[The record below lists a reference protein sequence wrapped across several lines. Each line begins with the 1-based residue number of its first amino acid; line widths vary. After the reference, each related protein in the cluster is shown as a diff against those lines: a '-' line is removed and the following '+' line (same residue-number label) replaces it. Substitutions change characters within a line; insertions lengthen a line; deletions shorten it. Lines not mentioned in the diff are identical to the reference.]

1 MPLQALIMIKALIF
15 DLDGTLVDSELIG
28 AEALASLL
36 PELGLSGA
44 DIVERY
50 RGWRFATI
58 LEELAPKTRQI
69 LDDGFVQ
76 AYRQRAAARFE
87 VELKAFP
94 GVEEM
99 LKTATLPMCIASSG
113 PPEKI
118 HRSLRVT
125 GLGRFFGDRAYSAY
139 DINSWK
145 PDPDL
150 FLHAAAAL
158 GFQPEECLVIED
170 SDVGLE
176 AARRAGMRALYHTP
190 EDTPVNGYHH
200 FTDYADF
207 HAAVRAISQT
217 A

>member
-94 GVEEM
+94 GVVEM
-99 LKTATLPMCIASSG
+99 LETATLPMCIASSG

-118 HRSLRVT
+118 NRSLRVT
-125 GLGRFFGDRAYSAY
+125 GLSRFFGDRAYSAY

-150 FLHAAAAL
+150 FLHAAAEL
-158 GFQPEECLVIED
+158 GFAPQDCLVIED

-176 AARRAGMRALYHTP
+176 AASRAGMRALYHTP
-190 EDTPVNGYHH
+190 EDMPVNGYHH

>member
-94 GVEEM
+94 GVVEM
-99 LKTATLPMCIASSG
+99 LETATLPMCIASSG

-118 HRSLRVT
+118 NRSLRVT
-125 GLGRFFGDRAYSAY
+125 GLSRFFGDRAYSAY

-150 FLHAAAAL
+150 FLHAAAEL
-158 GFQPEECLVIED
+158 GFAPQECLVIED

-176 AARRAGMRALYHTP
+176 AASRAGMRALYHTP

>member
-28 AEALASLL
+28 AEVLASLL

-94 GVEEM
+94 GVVEM
-99 LKTATLPMCIASSG
+99 LETATLPMCIASSG

-118 HRSLRVT
+118 NRSLRVT
-125 GLGRFFGDRAYSAY
+125 GLSRFFGDRAYSAY

-150 FLHAAAAL
+150 FLHAAAEL
-158 GFQPEECLVIED
+158 GFAPQECLVIED

-176 AARRAGMRALYHTP
+176 AASRAGMRALYHTP